1 MTSQT
6 YNAADSQMV
15 TENNLIV
22 REDDRILPEDDQ
34 FTPGDDQIM
43 PAEDQIMP
51 ADDQIADE
59 VPDPHPAE
67 AWVTGDLGSPAATVP
82 EYPGF
87 APVADIAPV
96 IDVAEEPGT
105 ADTGAG
111 SSSASSV
118 LVAEPESASAAP
130 RVSDRAGGPWH
141 EIQAM
146 FVDDPR
152 ASIELAAGLVDDRV
166 EAFVMFVKDRQQALQ
181 SEWKGDDSGTE
192 DLRMALQHYRALW
205 NRLEDIRT

>member
-6 YNAADSQMV
+6 YNAADSQMAP
-15 TENNLIV
+15 ENDLTV
-22 REDDRILPEDDQ
+22 REDDRIPPEGDQ
-34 FTPGDDQIM
+34 FTPPADDQIM
-43 PAEDQIMP
+43 PAQ
-51 ADDQIADE
+51 QIAGE
-59 VPDPHPAE
+59 VPEPHPAGT
-67 AWVTGDLGSPAATVP
+67 WVTGDFAPPAAAVP
-82 EYPGF
+82 EYPGL
-87 APVADIAPV
+87 AAVADIDTAQ
-96 IDVAEEPGT
+96 EPDA

-118 LVAEPESASAAP
+118 LVTEPESASAAP

-141 EIQAM
+141 EIQAT

-152 ASIELAAGLVDDRV
+152 ASVEQAASLVDDRV
-166 EAFVMFVKDRQQALQ
+166 EAFVMYVKDRQQALQ
-181 SEWKGDDSGTE
+181 SEWEGDDAGTE